1 MIDVTAM
8 REIKFRGRRKN
19 STEWAYGA
27 FLAIPKLCS
36 YIYDVQPDG
45 QATRYLVDE
54 DTVGQ
59 FTGLLDSNGKEIYEG
74 DIVKANLKDKSF
86 VKRFHMSENV
96 VGKISFDGAWWLG
109 EWDALWRLPRY
120 YDLTVIGNIHDN
132 PNLLEADDAR
142 D

>member
-1 MIDVTAM
+1 M

-27 FLAIPKLCS
+27 FLAIPRLCS

-74 DIVKANLKDKSF
+74 DIV
-86 VKRFHMSENV
+86 RFELPPMVLTNEKTAVGV
-96 VGKISFDGAWWLG
+96 VVYEYGQFLVIIHAMRFTIFSIINDC
-109 EWDALWRLPRY
+109 
-120 YDLTVIGNIHDN
+120 TVIGNVHDN
-132 PNLLEADDAR
+132 PDLLKVAHD
-142 D
+142 